1 VRPETAVVVLS
12 VLLLLSLAAVG
23 LLAVLLARR
32 TRELEEV
39 TARLTPV
46 SDRPRNAAQWA
57 LRTVVDTATRVR
69 ERGIVSGLLRT
80 PIEELQRWVD
90 EEREQIVRIAGP
102 DGALTVMFSDIE
114 GSTALN
120 EELGDKAWV
129 RLLHDHDRVVRE
141 AVAHGDG
148 HVVKSQGDGFM
159 VVFREPT
166 DAVRTAQRVHRKV
179 PTSGRRL
186 RRTPVAVR
194 IGIHCGT
201 VVARSGDFYGRNV
214 AMAARVAALA
224 DGGET
229 LVTDAVRAELD
240 TAMEEARA
248 SGDSRHDLA
257 DLELVDAGCVE
268 LKGLT
273 GEHRLWLV
281 T

>member
-1 VRPETAVVVLS
+1 MRPETAVVVLS
-12 VLLLLSLAAVG
+12 VLLLLALVAVG
-23 LLAVLLARR
+23 VLAVLLTRR

-46 SDRPRNAAQWA
+46 PDRPRNAAQWA

-90 EEREQIVRIAGP
+90 AEREQIVRIAGP

-120 EELGDKAWV
+120 EELGDKTWV
-129 RLLHDHDRVVRE
+129 RLLRDHDRVVRA
-141 AVAHGDG
+141 AVAHGGG

-159 VVFREPT
+159 VVFREPS
-166 DAVRTAQRVHRKV
+166 DAVRAATRIHRKV
-179 PTSGRRL
+179 ATSGRRL

-201 VVARSGDFYGRNV
+201 VVARNGDFYGRNV
-214 AMAARVAALA
+214 AMAARVAAMA

-229 LVTDAVRAELD
+229 VVTDEVRTALDAVLNRAR
-240 TAMEEARA
+240 EA
-248 SGDSRHDLA
+248 GDSSHALD
-257 DLELVDAGCVE
+257 DLEMVDAGCVE

>member
-1 VRPETAVVVLS
+1 VRPETVVVVLT
-12 VLLLLSLAAVG
+12 VLLLLALGAIAV
-23 LLAVLLARR
+23 LAVLLARR

-46 SDRPRNAAQWA
+46 TGRPRNAAQWA

-69 ERGIVSGLLRT
+69 ERGLVSGLLRT

-90 EEREQIVRIAGP
+90 EERDQIIRIAGP

-129 RLLHDHDRVVRE
+129 RLLREHDRVVRD
-141 AVAHGDG
+141 AVSYSNG

-159 VVFREPT
+159 VVFAEPT
-166 DAVRTAQRVHRKV
+166 DAVRAAQRIHRRVAKA
-179 PTSGRRL
+179 GRRL
-186 RRTPVAVR
+186 RRTPIAVR

-214 AMAARVAALA
+214 ALAARVAALA
-224 DGGET
+224 GGGET
-229 LVTDAVRAELD
+229 LVTEDVRAALD
-240 TAMEEARA
+240 SVLEQAQA
-248 SGDSRHDLA
+248 SGGSRHFLA
-257 DLELVDAGCVE
+257 DVELVDAGEVE

-273 GEHRLWLV
+273 GEHQLWML